1 MTLYYVRAVFTSLG
15 TMTIMLGLQWDY
27 DFALLRLYWLSAF
40 ILCESLLI
48 GISANQEFPLI
59 AMFISYSTLWWHEIS
74 RTLLLQQKKVVFLY
88 IISWKITP
96 VYTWNIHICLKCLH
110 RFNSVFNFLLSKVL
124 CNHVHLGLYFCCL
137 LYSIP
142 KILCKSQSV
151 AHRRPY
157 ISLFLWTLVFSG
169 GKKKEKQ

>member
-1 MTLYYVRAVFTSLG
+1 
-15 TMTIMLGLQWDY
+15 MLG
-27 DFALLRLYWLSAF
+27 LYWLSAF
-40 ILCESLLI
+40 ILCESFLI
-48 GISANQEFPLI
+48 GIFANQEFPLM
-59 AMFISYSTLWWHEIS
+59 AMFISYSTLCWHEIS
-74 RTLLLQQKKVVFLY
+74 RTLSLQQKKVIFLY

-96 VYTWNIHICLKCLH
+96 VYMWNIYICLKCLH

-142 KILCKSQSV
+142 KILCQSQSI

-157 ISLFLWTLVFSG
+157 ISLFLWTLVFAG
-169 GKKKEKQ
+169 GKKKEK